1 MFHKDTS
8 QNIQELKHKFYI
20 FLATVVKEYP
30 YYLSLLENISLLK
43 KENEGNT
50 NTDIEFLNYC
60 NIIQNLNIYEL
71 NSSLSS
77 FLLLKDSIPQ
87 YKNIY
92 FPKLDIKDNESVYN
106 EKIKNIAILL
116 EVIKSSLE
124 MPESNI
130 RFNLFK
136 KYINDNNKLKA
147 VNKVLSSLKIKQLK
161 TLNEKEDLMHY
172 VELQIEN
179 NKFLESENNNNLQTI
194 SNLRKEIKEH
204 EDKNNNLNEISR

>member
-1 MFHKDTS
+1 M
-8 QNIQELKHKFYI
+8 
-20 FLATVVKEYP
+20 
-30 YYLSLLENISLLK
+30 
-43 KENEGNT
+43 
-50 NTDIEFLNYC
+50 
-60 NIIQNLNIYEL
+60 NIYEL

-77 FLLLKDSIPQ
+77 FLLIKDSIPQ

-161 TLNEKEDLMHY
+161 TLNEKEDLMQY
-172 VELQIEN
+172 VELQLEN

-204 EDKNNNLNEISR
+204 EDKNNNLNEISG

>member
-1 MFHKDTS
+1 M
-8 QNIQELKHKFYI
+8 
-20 FLATVVKEYP
+20 
-30 YYLSLLENISLLK
+30 
-43 KENEGNT
+43 
-50 NTDIEFLNYC
+50 
-60 NIIQNLNIYEL
+60 NIYEL

-77 FLLLKDSIPQ
+77 FLLIKDSIPQ

-92 FPKLDIKDNESVYN
+92 FPKLDIKDNELVYN

-161 TLNEKEDLMHY
+161 TLNEKEDLMQN

>member
-1 MFHKDTS
+1 M
-8 QNIQELKHKFYI
+8 
-20 FLATVVKEYP
+20 
-30 YYLSLLENISLLK
+30 
-43 KENEGNT
+43 
-50 NTDIEFLNYC
+50 
-60 NIIQNLNIYEL
+60 NIYEL

-116 EVIKSSLE
+116 EVIKSSLK

-161 TLNEKEDLMHY
+161 TLNEKEDLMQN